1 MLSTLPREF
10 AFHGVYMPT
19 LTLLFVCA
27 ALLCWGLD
35 RALAAVGVYR
45 FTWHPA
51 LFRVCL
57 FVCLFGAMG
66 LAVYRR

>member
-1 MLSTLPREF
+1 MLLEDLPREM

-19 LTLLFVCA
+19 LTLLFVV
-27 ALLCWGLD
+27 
-35 RALAAVGVYR
+35 AAVICWVIDRLFASLGVYR

-57 FVCLFGAMG
+57 FACLFGGMS
-66 LAVYRR
+66 LSVYR